1 MEDSLLAS
9 LLKPADDSALLQSV
23 KALSNLMD
31 DAYGQGALDLAAQL
45 RRAGAVARLC
55 DLLDHSSPR
64 IHRRAMAILGNLLTD
79 VFEPLAS
86 ESLKLAKVAD
96 VLPKLLSHLNKKFP
110 GNMYAVACLQN
121 ITSLDGES
129 CDYLQKHGAAPIL
142 EAMLAGEDAQVP
154 PAAHLPRP
162 SKHGPL
168 LPCARAVGA
177 VRVGHAGQHAE
188 PRCAARERE
197 RRGQSRHADARDE

>member
-1 MEDSLLAS
+1 MEVSLLAS

-55 DLLDHSSPR
+55 DLLDHSNPH
-64 IHRRAMAILGNLLTD
+64 IHRRAMAILGNLLAD

-110 GNMYAVACLQN
+110 SNMYAVACLQN

-142 EAMLAGEDAQVP
+142 EAMLAEEDAQVP
-154 PAAHLPRP
+154 PGSPSAPPELP
-162 SKHGPL
+162 S
-168 LPCARAVGA
+168 
-177 VRVGHAGQHAE
+177 
-188 PRCAARERE
+188 
-197 RRGQSRHADARDE
+197 